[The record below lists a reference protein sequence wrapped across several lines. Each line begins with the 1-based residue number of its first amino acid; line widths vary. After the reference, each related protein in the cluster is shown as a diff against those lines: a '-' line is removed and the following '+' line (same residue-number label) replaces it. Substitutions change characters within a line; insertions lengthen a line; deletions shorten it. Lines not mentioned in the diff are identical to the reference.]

1 MSYIVMARKWRPQ
14 NFDTMVG
21 QEHIVRTLK
30 NAITANRISH
40 AYLFTGP
47 RGVGKTTTARLLAKT
62 VNCLSPVEGEPCNHC
77 VRCEEITSGA
87 ATDVIEID
95 GASNGLVD
103 DARELREKV
112 KYAPV
117 SCRYKVLIID
127 EVHMMSNA
135 AFNALLKTLE
145 EPPAHTIFILATTES
160 HKIPA
165 TIISRCQRFD
175 FRRIPVKEIVE
186 RLSAMV
192 RAEGLQVEEEALH
205 AVARGAD
212 GSLRDAQSLLDQIIS
227 FAGEKVTVADAVT
240 VLGLV
245 DAQVFVGL
253 VDAIAQHDA
262 PKALGLVEQLVNSGA
277 DLRQFMKDWVDY
289 WRNLVVARVL
299 GEGSTEVLNLAATE
313 LAEVKRQALLFAV
326 EEMSGLA
333 KMIAQTDEELRRTQ
347 HPRLLLELLL
357 VKLCG
362 IQRIVSLEA
371 LWRQLKEVEQ
381 HVAGLPDKPW
391 PVPVAVPTAP
401 VPAPVVPPV
410 APAAAAPPEP
420 TAPMAAPVALPA
432 PSDAS
437 AAAKETRAE
446 EPELGLPLELIPD
459 PETAPPLLLTL
470 EETQTAMPS
479 EAGEGEPALIVDSLE
494 DAAPVTY
501 LDQVRQAWPAMIQTV
516 GQQNRRVQALLKDVT
531 LTAAEPG
538 WVELTCLSPYHLTG
552 LEKDE
557 SRKVVEAHFE
567 SALGRS
573 TRMRLK
579 VAGTVVK
586 EVEAAPSHEER
597 EKEFEEIARK
607 EPLVQKALELFGGKI
622 VDVVD
627 KPNLAKK

>member
-1 MSYIVMARKWRPQ
+1 MSYIVMARAWRPQ
-14 NFDTMVG
+14 NFDTVVG

-47 RGVGKTTTARLLAKT
+47 RGVGKTTTARLLAKA
-62 VNCLSPVEGEPCNHC
+62 VNCLSPEGGEPCNHC
-77 VRCEEITSGA
+77 ARCEEITSGA

-165 TIISRCQRFD
+165 TIVSRCQRFD
-175 FRRIPVKEIVE
+175 FRRIPLKEIVE
-186 RLSAMV
+186 RLEAMT
-192 RAEGLQVEEEALH
+192 RAENIQADEEALR

-212 GSLRDAQSLLDQIIS
+212 GSLRDAQSLLDQIIAFS
-227 FAGEKVTVADAVT
+227 GNRITAADAVT

-245 DAQVFVGL
+245 DVQVFIAL
-253 VDAIAQHDA
+253 VDALAAHDA
-262 PKALGLVEQLVNSGA
+262 PRALGLVEQLVNAGA

-299 GEGSTEVLNLAATE
+299 GEKADEALNLASSE
-313 LAEVKRQALLFAV
+313 IAEVRRQAALFSL
-326 EEMSGLA
+326 EELTGLA
-333 KMIAQTDEELRRTQ
+333 KIAAGTDEELRRTQ

-357 VKLCG
+357 VRLCG
-362 IQRIVSLEA
+362 AQRVVSLEA
-371 LWRQLKEVEQ
+371 LWRQLKNLEQ
-381 HVAGLPDKPW
+381 RVSQLPD
-391 PVPVAVPTAP
+391 TAAP
-401 VPAPVVPPV
+401 EPGEPSPAPRLVSEPPTRAA
-410 APAAAAPPEP
+410 APAAEAD
-420 TAPMAAPVALPA
+420 PMH
-432 PSDAS
+432 
-437 AAAKETRAE
+437 
-446 EPELGLPLELIPD
+446 
-459 PETAPPLLLTL
+459 LTL
-470 EETQTAMPS
+470 AEPP
-479 EAGEGEPALIVDSLE
+479 AGDQPAGEPALAVDSLE
-494 DAAPVTY
+494 EAAPATP
-501 LDQVRQAWPAMIQTV
+501 LDRVKGVWPQLVSGLGA
-516 GQQNRRVQALLKDVT
+516 QNRRVQALLKDVS

-538 WVELTCLSPYHLTG
+538 WVELTCAPYHLTG
-552 LEKDE
+552 LEKEE
-557 SRKVVEAHFE
+557 SRKVVDAALEA
-567 SALGRS
+567 ALGRP

-579 VAGTVVK
+579 AAGGAGK
-586 EVEAAPSHEER
+586 AAAAEGAPRDR
-597 EKEFEEIARK
+597 EKEFEEITRK

-622 VDVVD
+622 VDVVA
-627 KPNLAKK
+627 KPNHNHSQK

>member
-14 NFDTMVG
+14 NFDTVVG

-30 NAITANRISH
+30 NAVTANRISH

-47 RGVGKTTTARLLAKT
+47 RGVGKTTTARLLAKV
-62 VNCLSPVEGEPCNHC
+62 VNCLSPVDGEPCNHC

-112 KYAPV
+112 KYSPV

-145 EPPAHTIFILATTES
+145 EPPAHTMFILATTES

-175 FRRIPVKEIVE
+175 FRRIPMKEIVE
-186 RLSAMV
+186 RLSAMA
-192 RAEGLQVEEEALH
+192 RAESIQVDEEALH

-227 FAGEKVTVADAVT
+227 FSGNKITAADAVT

-245 DAQVFVGL
+245 DAQMFVAL
-253 VDAIAQHDA
+253 VDAMASHA
-262 PKALGLVEQLVNSGA
+262 AAKALGLVEQLVNSGA

-289 WRNLVVARVL
+289 WRHLVVARVL
-299 GEGSTEVLNLAATE
+299 GEKCDEALNLAATE
-313 LAEVKRQALLFAV
+313 IAEVKRQAQLFTL
-326 EEMSGLA
+326 EELTALA
-333 KMIAQTDEELRRTQ
+333 KMVAGTDEELRRTQ

-357 VKLCG
+357 VRLCG
-362 IQRIVSLEA
+362 EQRLVSLEV
-371 LWRQLKEVEQ
+371 LWRQLKDVEQ
-381 HVAGLPDKPW
+381 RVSALPDKPW
-391 PVPVAVPTAP
+391 PSAP
-401 VPAPVVPPV
+401 VQTACPAVVSGDTVEEVTSAHPELVPGTPAPN
-410 APAAAAPPEP
+410 ESS
-420 TAPMAAPVALPA
+420 L
-432 PSDAS
+432 
-437 AAAKETRAE
+437 
-446 EPELGLPLELIPD
+446 PELEGLPLSLIPEV
-459 PETAPPLLLTL
+459 ETAPPLLLTL
-470 EETQTAMPS
+470 DENRPIPQDP
-479 EAGEGEPALIVDSLE
+479 GEGEPAMAADSLE
-494 DAAPVTY
+494 DAAPATH
-501 LDQVRQAWPAMIQTV
+501 LDQVRAAWPNLVQVV
-516 GQQNRRVQALLKDVT
+516 GQQNRRVQALLKDVAIS
-531 LTAAEPG
+531 AAEPG

-552 LEKDE
+552 LEKEE
-557 SRKVVEAHFE
+557 SRKVVEANLE
-567 SALGRS
+567 TVLGRS

-579 VAGTVVK
+579 VSGANVKAAEQAATAGD
-586 EVEAAPSHEER
+586 R

-622 VDVVD
+622 VDVVS
-627 KPNLAKK
+627 KTNGVKK